1 MHWFASERL
10 VEDLRDLNKQ
20 SSRCPEHLIRGVRA
34 LLNALNTWAAD
45 QNVCKT
51 NQNVIDNSSVCLEV
65 DNVCLLN
72 RTERERAIR
81 FLNGSLCISC
91 WRTWAE
97 SYDMQREI
105 QILPSLPVRYRPPK
119 QPSRHPNSRRISQ
132 PSEFDGSLKRAQ
144 ISLISTKLLV
154 TLLLKR

>member
-10 VEDLRDLNKQ
+10 VEDLGDLNKQ

-51 NQNVIDNSSVCLEV
+51 NQNVIENSSVCLEV
-65 DNVCLLN
+65 DNMCLLN

-81 FLNGSLCISC
+81 FLNGSLCTSC
-91 WRTWAE
+91 
-97 SYDMQREI
+97 
-105 QILPSLPVRYRPPK
+105 
-119 QPSRHPNSRRISQ
+119 
-132 PSEFDGSLKRAQ
+132 
-144 ISLISTKLLV
+144 
-154 TLLLKR
+154 